1 MKRQI
6 PLMIVIILGFLFVGH
21 TFIPHK
27 YSIDFYDWFI
37 SWTKAISPFAVA
49 LGVMSL
55 WMVHGTK
62 VTRKAPNWQYSLVTL
77 VALVFTAFAGFMWGT
92 NEGTPFMWLFKNV
105 QLPMSATMFSLLAF
119 YISSAAYKA
128 FRARSPEATV
138 LLAKEIG
145 LTKVADNIS
154 KKDDSL
160 LETALLMA
168 LGAMGEG
175 NADFYKKVG
184 EYGQE
189 EKTRAASD
197 LVYNQGFLNVYVES
211 GDYAKAIEL
220 AEQNGEEAMAE
231 GLRTIDN
238 LLK

>member
-1 MKRQI
+1 
-6 PLMIVIILGFLFVGH
+6 
-21 TFIPHK
+21 
-27 YSIDFYDWFI
+27 
-37 SWTKAISPFAVA
+37 
-49 LGVMSL
+49 MSL
-55 WMVHGTK
+55 ISEMAIK
-62 VTRKAPNWQYSLVTL
+62 ANVTEAVKSLKFTNPQTAVIKALAKKPEIL
-77 VALVFTAFAGFMWGT
+77 ALYNIKTDD
-92 NEGTPFMWLFKNV
+92 
-105 QLPMSATMFSLLAF
+105 S
-119 YISSAAYKA
+119 
-128 FRARSPEATV
+128 EATV